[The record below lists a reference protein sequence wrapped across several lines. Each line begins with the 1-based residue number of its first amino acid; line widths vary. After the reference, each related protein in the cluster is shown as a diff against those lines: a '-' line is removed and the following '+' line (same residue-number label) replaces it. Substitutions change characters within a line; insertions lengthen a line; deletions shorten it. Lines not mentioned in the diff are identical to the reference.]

1 MVNEDRADAKKIILA
16 VLRGADGPV
25 SGERLGGQLGMS
37 RVGVYKHIQS
47 LKEAGYRILAGRE
60 GYRIEEY
67 DLMPF
72 STWEFDSVERVEV
85 MEEVASTMDE
95 AHRRAAGAAGSG
107 GDNDDFVLAAHTQE
121 KGRGRLGREWV
132 SPRGGLWVTRVIHP
146 SAACTFDFQRYVMA
160 GAAAL
165 ARCLRETMGLGATV
179 RWPNDV
185 LIGGRKAAG
194 VLGEGRVYGDRL
206 VYLALG
212 MGLNVNNEPGC
223 GGVALR
229 ELTGRDEDRRNLLR
243 EWLSAQDALTDSR
256 AFRQRQNPRW
266 WNALMEGV
274 GHRATVCAGGV
285 RRSGTVLGA
294 DGLGRLRIR
303 RRSGSDIRI
312 PAGDVDS
319 GVVVRINSSPRQ
331 GESPYTK
338 EII

>member
-16 VLRGADGPV
+16 ALREADGPV
-25 SGERLGGQLGMS
+25 SGERLGARLGMS
-37 RVGVYKHIQS
+37 RVGIYKHIQS

-67 DLMPF
+67 DSLPF
-72 STWEFDSVERVEV
+72 STWEFDSAERVEV
-85 MEEVASTMDE
+85 MEQVASTMDE
-95 AHRRAAGAAGSG
+95 AHRRAAADPDSG
-107 GDNDDFVLAAHTQE
+107 DDFVLAAHTQK
-121 KGRGRLGREWV
+121 KGRGRLGREWD

-165 ARCLRETMGLGATV
+165 ARCLRERMGLGATV

-212 MGLNVNNEPGC
+212 MGLNVNNQPGC

-229 ELTGRDEDRRNLLR
+229 ELTGREEDRRNLLR
-243 EWLSAQDALTDSR
+243 EWLSAQDSLTASR
-256 AFRQRQNPRW
+256 AFRERQNPRW

-274 GHRATVCAGGV
+274 GRRVEVWAGGV

-294 DGLGRLRIR
+294 DGLGRLAIR

-319 GVVVRINSSPRQ
+319 GVVVRINQSPRQ
-331 GESPYTK
+331 GNHP
-338 EII
+338 I